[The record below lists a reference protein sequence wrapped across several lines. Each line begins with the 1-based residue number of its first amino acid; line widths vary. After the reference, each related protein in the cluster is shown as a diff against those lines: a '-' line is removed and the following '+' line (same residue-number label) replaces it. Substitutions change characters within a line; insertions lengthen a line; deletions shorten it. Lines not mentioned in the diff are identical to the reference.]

1 MMKLT
6 ENSIR
11 RIVRQVMLSEGVY
24 DPGVLKAIFMAGGPG
39 SGKSH
44 TAKAILGGDTNNA
57 LSTMTSVGLKLVNS
71 DPAFEHFLKKAGINP
86 GDLGKLSQD
95 EFEKATVGPDSP
107 RGKAKALRD
116 KTQSIYMQGRL
127 GLVID
132 GTGDD
137 YSKISAKK
145 KKLEEAGYDTFMIF
159 VNTSLEVAQERN
171 ASRDRKLPAD
181 LVQDIWNDVQQNLG
195 KFQGLFGAENLAIV
209 DNTEYG
215 PVPKE
220 VNSAVANF
228 IGRSVKNP
236 TGKQW
241 IKSELEKK
249 GSKAKLPKKSGQY
262 RGR

>member
-1 MMKLT
+1 MKLT

-11 RIVRQVMLSEGVY
+11 RIIRQLILSEGVY

-44 TAKAILGGDTNNA
+44 TAKAILGGDTENA

-71 DPAFEHFLKKAGINP
+71 DPAFEHFLKKAGIDP
-86 GDLGKLSQD
+86 GSLGTLSQE

-107 RGKAKALRD
+107 RGKAKSLRD
-116 KTQSIYMQGRL
+116 KTQSTYMKGRL

-137 YSKISAKK
+137 FGKIAAKK
-145 KKLEEAGYDTFMIF
+145 STLEEAGYDTFMIF
-159 VNTSLEVAQERN
+159 VNTSLDVAQERN
-171 ASRDRKLPAD
+171 ANRERKLPAD
-181 LVQDIWNDVQQNLG
+181 LVEEIWNDVQQNLG

-215 PVPKE
+215 PVTKE
-220 VNSAVANF
+220 VNSAVSKF
-228 IGRSVKNP
+228 IGRDVRNP
-236 TGKQW
+236 VGKKW
-241 IKSELEKK
+241 LKSELEKK
-249 GSKAKLPKKSGQY
+249 GPKARMPKKSGQY